1 LRSVLK
7 RQAMT
12 TSLEGRLFLALLPL
26 PLLAACATSVV
37 AVPSTANH
45 AYVVTESV
53 LTSSMFHCVVENG
66 QPLCVRVQEKGG
78 GK

>member
-1 LRSVLK
+1 
-7 RQAMT
+7 MT
-12 TSLEGRLFLALLPL
+12 TFFDGRRLLALLPF

-45 AYVVTESV
+45 AYVVAASG
-53 LTSSMFHCVVENG
+53 LTSSMFHCAVENG
-66 QPLCVRVQEKGG
+66 QPICARVQEKGG